1 MRDSHQMKEKYELSL
16 DSRQVVTLTVAALA
30 VVGGVFVLGVVVG
43 KRMATDQQPRDKGD
57 LLSTLDQKTQALD
70 SVQHDASLTFQE
82 ELTKKPDPVAKAPEP
97 AAKPPEA
104 KRPDAPKPEE
114 KKVAEAPKPDEV
126 RPVEPK
132 IAESPRP
139 PEPKPDAAGDPKTL
153 QGAFAKVSEP
163 PHLQETVKEEPI
175 ATRTRDGGALKEAF
189 GKVQKAPEP
198 LADSPWSLQMASY
211 QDRAEAERFAAGL
224 RDKGYAPYVV
234 SADVAGKGTWYRVKV
249 GRFSTKE
256 AANRYLADFKR
267 ETQMSAIVT
276 GK

>member
-1 MRDSHQMKEKYELSL
+1 MKEKYELSL

-43 KRMATDQQPRDKGD
+43 KRMATEQQPKDKGD

-97 AAKPPEA
+97 VKPVEA
-104 KRPDAPKPEE
+104 KKPDAPKLEE
-114 KKVAEAPKPDEV
+114 KKVADAPKPDEAK
-126 RPVEPK
+126 PAEPK
-132 IAESPRP
+132 IAEAPKP
-139 PEPKPDAAGDPKTL
+139 AEPKPEGGTDAKTL
-153 QGAFAKVSEP
+153 QAAIAKASEP

-211 QDRAEAERFAAGL
+211 QDKAEAERFAAGL
-224 RDKGYAPYVV
+224 RDKGYAPFVV

-256 AANRYLADFKR
+256 AASRYLADFKR
-267 ETQMSAIVT
+267 ETQMNAIVT